1 MTEEMITRSGWPR
14 RPGGRARLAVVA
26 LTCIGAALIAG
37 CSSGS
42 PNAANKTPK
51 PPGTS
56 AAKQSPKDEASASP
70 TGSPSVS
77 QAVCVH
83 INSLRTSLTDV
94 THIKVTATSAGQLSK
109 DLSNIQVQLN
119 ALRGEN
125 LGSFSAQA
133 DELRADINK
142 IKKDAAELSTN
153 PTMAAKSLTTDLAH
167 LKTKAGP
174 MVASMKKVCHIT

>member
-1 MTEEMITRSGWPR
+1 M
-14 RPGGRARLAVVA
+14 
-26 LTCIGAALIAG
+26 
-37 CSSGS
+37 
-42 PNAANKTPK
+42 
-51 PPGTS
+51 
-56 AAKQSPKDEASASP
+56 
-70 TGSPSVS
+70 
-77 QAVCVH
+77 H

-125 LGSFSAQA
+125 LGSFSTQA

-142 IKKDAAELSTN
+142 IRKDAAELSSN
-153 PTMAAKSLTTDLAH
+153 PTKAAKALTTDLAT

-174 MVASMKKVCHIT
+174 MIVEMKKVCHVT